1 MKQVQGTARDIAA
14 YAETF
19 ESTGLRSPDSDVPSL
34 EADLCRAH
42 AQRHDPQQILCTNI

>member
-19 ESTGLRSPDSDVPSL
+19 ESTGLRSPDGDVPPL
-34 EADLCRAH
+34 EAGLCRAR
-42 AQRHDPQQILCTNI
+42 AQRQVPRQILCTNI